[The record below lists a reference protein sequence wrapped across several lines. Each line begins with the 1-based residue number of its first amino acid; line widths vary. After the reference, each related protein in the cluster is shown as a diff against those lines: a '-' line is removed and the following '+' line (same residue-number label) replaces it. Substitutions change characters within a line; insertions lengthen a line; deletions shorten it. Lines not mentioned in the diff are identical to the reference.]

1 MPEMDGLALLRGLR
15 ERLPDLRVVIMT
27 AFGSIDTGVQA
38 IASGAVDYLSKP
50 MDVEE
55 IRVTVRR
62 ALGRTAEAQAALPV
76 AGERLGSVVGRS
88 PAMVEV
94 YKTIARV
101 APARSTVLILGESGT
116 GKELV
121 ARAVHENSPRAKQA
135 MVAVNCA
142 AIPREL
148 VESELFGHVRGAFT
162 GANAARAGLF
172 ESADGGPIFPHEVGD
187 C

>member
-1 MPEMDGLALLRGLR
+1 
-15 ERLPDLRVVIMT
+15 
-27 AFGSIDTGVQA
+27 
-38 IASGAVDYLSKP
+38 

-121 ARAVHENSPRAKQA
+121 ARAVHENSPRRKRPFG
-135 MVAVNCA
+135 A
-142 AIPREL
+142 AASGAPTQTL
-148 VESELFGHVRGAFT
+148 LASERFVHGPAPLPPPERYGP
-162 GANAARAGLF
+162 GLF
-172 ESADGGPIFPHEVGD
+172 PWPPGR
-187 C
+187 